1 MLLTHAQ
8 SAVFVQSVSGG
19 SSVADIIQGD
29 LQASRRQSAI
39 DRGARQ
45 TGLLQASARVRPRL
59 YGVTRIHGYDH
70 SQHGEAVARYRESQP
85 LLCLKIQSSQL
96 HVKSLNI
103 ESSQPRVDEKTSF
116 SEKWRDQGSHEL
128 WQFNVTARDLTD
140 LSYSSYT

>member
-45 TGLLQASARVRPRL
+45 TGPYRRQHASDRVFTESQG
-59 YGVTRIHGYDH
+59 YTIHG
-70 SQHGEAVARYRESQP
+70 
-85 LLCLKIQSSQL
+85 
-96 HVKSLNI
+96 
-103 ESSQPRVDEKTSF
+103 
-116 SEKWRDQGSHEL
+116 
-128 WQFNVTARDLTD
+128 
-140 LSYSSYT
+140 